1 MAIILI
7 NSFID
12 VLGGTELVD
21 AKIVAVA
28 SAEGKPVVRYNND
41 EIIFPMRIE
50 VELVNGVPVEPF
62 ELSELPANMYWSVGV
77 YTKDNAVSYRREL
90 VALLRNVIVPADV
103 EEVLFEDLID
113 VDPTTALPDAG
124 TAQAQA
130 YLESIETLVAGVKGE
145 TGATGPT
152 GAQGSTGP
160 TGSTGST
167 GATGA
172 GTTGATGPTGSQG
185 NTGVTSPTG
194 ATGATGA
201 VGTTGSTGATGTT
214 GPTGVAGA
222 DGPQWI
228 GTWNASQPYAIDEV
242 VFHDGSSYIAI
253 ASSTNVEPNTDPL
266 KWALVA
272 SRGEVG
278 STGATGTTGATGAT
292 GLTGADGN
300 YTVSATAPSSPVE
313 GDAWFSSDNG
323 RKYLYYDGYWIE
335 TTTSLIGPTGPAG
348 SSLTANDVARMNGWA
363 DGTIEAKARGL
374 ATANTSV
381 SNGSLY
387 ITWFT
392 PATNI
397 TVSSISM
404 ASGATA
410 SSSVTSIRMGLYET
424 TDDGTT
430 ATLLAR
436 TDNDATLFTTNNTVY
451 TRSFS
456 TTDGYPASV
465 TLIAGN
471 RYGMAHFVQAT
482 TAGTR
487 IMLTAVQSV
496 LAALEPSGGS
506 LKLSQTDLP
515 ESLTSLTKTSV
526 HIWGRLS

>member
-1 MAIILI
+1 
-7 NSFID
+7 
-12 VLGGTELVD
+12 
-21 AKIVAVA
+21 
-28 SAEGKPVVRYNND
+28 
-41 EIIFPMRIE
+41 
-50 VELVNGVPVEPF
+50 
-62 ELSELPANMYWSVGV
+62 
-77 YTKDNAVSYRREL
+77 
-90 VALLRNVIVPADV
+90 
-103 EEVLFEDLID
+103 
-113 VDPTTALPDAG
+113 
-124 TAQAQA
+124 
-130 YLESIETLVAGVKGE
+130 
-145 TGATGPT
+145 
-152 GAQGSTGP
+152 
-160 TGSTGST
+160 
-167 GATGA
+167 
-172 GTTGATGPTGSQG
+172 
-185 NTGVTSPTG
+185 
-194 ATGATGA
+194 
-201 VGTTGSTGATGTT
+201 
-214 GPTGVAGA
+214 
-222 DGPQWI
+222 
-228 GTWNASQPYAIDEV
+228 
-242 VFHDGSSYIAI
+242 
-253 ASSTNVEPNTDPL
+253 
-266 KWALVA
+266 
-272 SRGEVG
+272 
-278 STGATGTTGATGAT
+278 
-292 GLTGADGN
+292 
-300 YTVSATAPSSPVE
+300 
-313 GDAWFSSDNG
+313 
-323 RKYLYYDGYWIE
+323 
-335 TTTSLIGPTGPAG
+335 
-348 SSLTANDVARMNGWA
+348 MNGWA